1 MQQAGTGIYT
11 GIYFFNYINVLQNL
25 KGGITL
31 LSQRN
36 YRNYGLFKK

>member
-1 MQQAGTGIYT
+1 MQQAGTGIY
-11 GIYFFNYINVLQNL
+11 IYFFNYINVLQNL